1 MDHFDSCAAFE
12 EGFARALIAHERQAG
27 HMKRL
32 PPGSFGF
39 YDGDVPTVVGI
50 TKEVLREVAKIGEIT
65 VTRNRRPIPAVTSA
79 DIYCQISSLVTR
91 GLVTR
96 RNVSDMERVIAI
108 TDLGRQSLAVSG

>member
-1 MDHFDSCAAFE
+1 MDHFDNCAGFE
-12 EGFARALIAHERQAG
+12 ADFGRAMIAHERRDG

-39 YDGDVPTVVGI
+39 YGGDVPTVVGI
-50 TKEVLREVAKIGEIT
+50 TKEVLLEVARTGEIT
-65 VTRNRRPIPAVTSA
+65 VTRNRRPIPAVAST

-96 RNVSDMERVIAI
+96 RNISDVERVIAI
-108 TDLGRQSLAVSG
+108 TDLGRQSLAVSV

>member
-1 MDHFDSCAAFE
+1 MDHFDNCTWFE
-12 EGFARALIAHERQAG
+12 EGFARAMIAHERRAG

-39 YDGDVPTVVGI
+39 YDGEVPTVVGI
-50 TKEVLREVAKIGEIT
+50 TREVLREIAKSGEMT
-65 VTRNRRPIPAVTSA
+65 LPRNRRPFPMIGSA
-79 DIYCQISSLVTR
+79 DIHSQISSLVTR

-108 TDLGRQSLAVSG
+108 TDLGRQSLAVSP